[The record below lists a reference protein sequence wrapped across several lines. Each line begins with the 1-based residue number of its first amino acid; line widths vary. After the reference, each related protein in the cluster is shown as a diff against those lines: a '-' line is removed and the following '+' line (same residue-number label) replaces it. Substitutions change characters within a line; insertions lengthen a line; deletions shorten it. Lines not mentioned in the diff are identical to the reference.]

1 MSDYTYSDYSED
13 IAAYLSQKF
22 PEIPPHEITEATM
35 TITSKTIALLM
46 DERNRWNMEWH
57 KIINEQYV
65 RKPPIYY
72 RKDESNQ

>member
-13 IAAYLSQKF
+13 IAAYLTQKF
-22 PEIPPHEITEATM
+22 PEIPSHE
-35 TITSKTIALLM
+35 ITSKTIALLL
-46 DERNRWNMEWH
+46 DERNKWNMEWQ
-57 KIINEQYV
+57 KIVNEQYV